1 MTMISDEGEELGVK
15 PLHLLRH
22 GDEKEHSIIART
34 STQVI

>member
-1 MTMISDEGEELGVK
+1 MTMTSDEGEELDVK

-22 GDEKEHSIIART
+22 GGEKEHTIIART